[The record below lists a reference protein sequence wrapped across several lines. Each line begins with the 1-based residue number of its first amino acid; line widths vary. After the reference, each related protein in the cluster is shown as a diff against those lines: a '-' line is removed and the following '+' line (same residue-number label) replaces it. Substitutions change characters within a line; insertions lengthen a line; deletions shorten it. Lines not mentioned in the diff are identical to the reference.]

1 METDV
6 TRRWFPVAVTAP
18 LVLALWIVGAGVG
31 LAAETADG
39 TKDLT
44 VALQYQ
50 NYFAYEGIE
59 TLGIW
64 GFVNGPTPPVSDWVT
79 THCRYIDVPNAPAG
93 EYYLR
98 YPVHLPQNAA
108 IKGVELFL
116 ADFNPVGNMSALL
129 MTRPWNSRDVG
140 TQLGFTATD
149 NATNSDKLV
158 NMGLLDVTVDNQSNV
173 YWIDVSPRTSS
184 VPGDLCVYGIQVKYD
199 CAACV
204 LFEDGFESGNT
215 AAWSGAQ

>member
-1 METDV
+1 MKTDV
-6 TRRWFPVAVTAP
+6 TRKWFPVAVTTP
-18 LVLALWIVGAGVG
+18 LVLALWIAGAGLG

-39 TKDLT
+39 TKDLK

-59 TLGIW
+59 SLGIW

-79 THCRYIDVPNAPAG
+79 THCRYIDVPNAAEG

-116 ADFNPVGNMSALL
+116 ADFNPNGIMQALL
-129 MTRPWNSRDVG
+129 MTRPWNSRAEG
-140 TQLGFTATD
+140 THLGYTSTD
-149 NATNSDKLV
+149 DGINGDHLV

-173 YWIDVSPRTSS
+173 YWIDVSPQTSS

-204 LFEDGFESGNT
+204 LFDDGFESGNT
-215 AAWSGAQ
+215 AAWSDVQ

>member
-1 METDV
+1 MKTDV
-6 TRRWFPVAVTAP
+6 TRKWFPVAVTTP
-18 LVLALWIVGAGVG
+18 LVLALWIAGAGLG

-59 TLGIW
+59 SLGIW

-116 ADFNPVGNMSALL
+116 ADFDPYGNMSALL
-129 MTRPWNSRDVG
+129 MTRPWNSRSVG
-140 TQLGFTATD
+140 TQLGFTSTD

-158 NMGLLDVTVDNQSNV
+158 NMGPLDVTVDNQSSV
-173 YWIDVSPRTSS
+173 YWIDVSPRTNS
-184 VPGDLCVYGIQVKYD
+184 VPGEQCVYGIQVKYD

-215 AAWSGAQ
+215 AAWSDVQ